1 MNTKIGISVLFA
13 FIMVFSTLFFLN
25 HAFPNPTVVSDEHP
39 FFLQEFDP
47 NKKKIFL
54 IGSSHVGQINNTH
67 VIEKIEQKLDNYLMY
82 NLAIAGDWPF
92 QREKLNQSTIS
103 LMPEIIFYG
112 ISYRDFLSENEE
124 NILPDFKQFTEDKLL
139 IANSELN
146 LVNPKATTI
155 RAVFN
160 ILPQAEIILKQN
172 ETRTENSPFFTL
184 EKENFVISEN
194 EEILRLTEQL
204 KTTKF
209 YIPSENSQAKFFEK
223 TISEFTD
230 NNIKTVIFITP
241 VHQNYLKNIPEK
253 EQNTFYSILEKISQR
268 YDVTVYDFSQNY
280 QDKQVWENLT
290 HLAYN
295 KKSSDYYDDLAE
307 MIIMEIEK

>member
-1 MNTKIGISVLFA
+1 LNTKIGISVLFA
-13 FIMVFSTLFFLN
+13 FILVFSTLFFLN
-25 HAFPNPTVVSDEHP
+25 YAFPNPTVVSDEHP

-67 VIEKIEQKLDNYLMY
+67 VIEKIEQKFNNYLMY
-82 NLAIAGDWPF
+82 NLAIPGDLPF
-92 QREKLNQSTIS
+92 QRENLNQSTIS
-103 LMPEIIFYG
+103 LNPEIIFYG
-112 ISYRDFLSENEE
+112 ISYRDFLSKNEE
-124 NILPDFKQFTEDKLL
+124 NILPDFKQFTDEKLL
-139 IANSELN
+139 IANTELN
-146 LVNPKATTI
+146 LINPKATTI

-160 ILPQAEIILKQN
+160 ILPQAEIVLKQN

-194 EEILRLTEQL
+194 EDIQRL
-204 KTTKF
+204 
-209 YIPSENSQAKFFEK
+209 NSQAKFFEK
-223 TISEFTD
+223 TISEFKK

-241 VHQNYLKNIPEK
+241 VHQNYLNHIPEK
-253 EQNTFYSILEKISQR
+253 EQNTFYSILEKISQK
-268 YDVTVYDFSQNY
+268 YDVTIYDFSQNY

-295 KKSSDYYDDLAE
+295 KKSFDYYDDLAK